1 MINSTQQWKQVVR
14 IMYVLEE
21 DPAFSSTEEN
31 KCLFSHMQYIKKQSK
46 KKMSKTSGLEI
57 LFIELSL

>member
-1 MINSTQQWKQVVR
+1 
-14 IMYVLEE
+14 MYVLEE